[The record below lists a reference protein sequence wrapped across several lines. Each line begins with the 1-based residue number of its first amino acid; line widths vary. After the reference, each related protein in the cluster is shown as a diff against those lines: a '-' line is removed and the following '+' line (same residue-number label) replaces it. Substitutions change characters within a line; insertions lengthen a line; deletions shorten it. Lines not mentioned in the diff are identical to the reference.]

1 MNNKYNLTGVSHAE
15 KLFDKIKIPEPNILK
30 NNGSALTR
38 KQATVKV
45 DFLKPNSDRKIA
57 RIKRVAATE
66 DTNRTKRHKA
76 DDSKIN
82 ELKQQIKDLADLI
95 PSKITQESVEN
106 IKTFI
111 LKCKGYLE
119 KNAFKVP
126 DFIFKSKAPAQQ
138 QAIKSIPTNI
148 KHNEQKPQKNV
159 TKGSAEQKFS
169 YAAAAKKGTK
179 PQQKPRGKKQIALTP
194 EQVSKIVDGVAAVE
208 SAKYKLVYFDG
219 LKRSKI
225 TWVKQLLYQSQV
237 RPYFFGN
244 INWVEESKLE
254 VCVNEKM
261 APQII
266 SHMESIKGITVD
278 LAYSPLMVQS
288 DENKINIFKER
299 FKWQASDKNR
309 NIPSRRIASIVNKL
323 KPGYLSS
330 FKEMFLHV
338 YCDQDNEPTNHK
350 FPPAISEPDS
360 DGMEL

>member
-1 MNNKYNLTGVSHAE
+1 M
-15 KLFDKIKIPEPNILK
+15 PEPKILK
-30 NNGSALTR
+30 NSGSAMTR
-38 KQATVKV
+38 KQTTVKV

-194 EQVSKIVDGVAAVE
+194 EQVSKIVDGVAPVE

-225 TWVKQLLYQSQV
+225 TW
-237 RPYFFGN
+237 
-244 INWVEESKLE
+244 
-254 VCVNEKM
+254 
-261 APQII
+261 
-266 SHMESIKGITVD
+266 
-278 LAYSPLMVQS
+278 S
-288 DENKINIFKER
+288 DENELTVFKER

-309 NIPSRRIASIVNKL
+309 NIPSRRMASIVNKL

-330 FKEMFLHV
+330 FKEMFLHG
-338 YCDQDNEPTNHK
+338 YCDQDNEPTKHN
-350 FPPAISEPDS
+350 FPPAISELDS